1 MGTKKQSTPSTTQEP
16 STPSEETTTT
26 TASASPDSGKDTS
39 NPEPKDTSP
48 SAVPK
53 YVEGVQCPVCET
65 ETMVIDH
72 RGYVYCSSCDT
83 SGHWIARDPEAKA
96 KVDAHFELIVANNPE
111 KRDSRDFPVC
121 GSQMGVAGDGTKIF
135 CESKNYRLHKFKDD
149 DGMEHTNVHC
159 VECGATLPRK
169 RHTPSS
175 SRASSV
181 AARIRAS
188 SLCPP
193 TASHSPRRTSRG

>member
-1 MGTKKQSTPSTTQEP
+1 
-16 STPSEETTTT
+16 
-26 TASASPDSGKDTS
+26 
-39 NPEPKDTSP
+39 
-48 SAVPK
+48 
-53 YVEGVQCPVCET
+53 
-65 ETMVIDH
+65 MVIDH

-169 RHTPSS
+169 RHTPELLE
-175 SRASSV
+175 SV
-181 AARIRAS
+181 K
-188 SLCPP
+188 
-193 TASHSPRRTSRG
+193 RRGEDPGKQFVSAHRKPLSKADLERLTKKAKVKVETEEE